1 MIRTLAGVM
10 AALLL
15 TVVAATVHAGAA
27 ADALKSGVDKAL
39 KILEDPAL
47 KGEAHAPDRRK
58 QLREVA
64 DGLFDFEEMSR
75 RTLAM
80 HWQRRTADERQQFT
94 TLFADLLESTYFAQ
108 IDTYS
113 GGGSV
118 KYSGENIQ
126 GDLATVRT
134 TIVTVKG
141 TEIPADYRMHQRTGK
156 WMVYDVSIEGVS
168 LVNNYRAQFNQI
180 IQRGGFSDLVQKLQK
195 KAVPPPSKASS

>member
-1 MIRTLAGVM
+1 MIRTLTGVM

-15 TVVAATVHAGAA
+15 SVVAATVHAGAA
-27 ADALKSGVDKAL
+27 ADALKVGIDKAL
-39 KILEDPAL
+39 KILEDPSL

-80 HWQRRTADERQQFT
+80 HWQKRTADERQQFT

-113 GGGSV
+113 GGGNV

-180 IQRGGFSDLVQKLQK
+180 IQRGGYSDLVQKLQK

>member
-1 MIRTLAGVM
+1 MIRTLTGVM

-15 TVVAATVHAGAA
+15 TVAAATVHAGAA
-27 ADALKSGVDKAL
+27 ADALKAGVDKAI
-39 KILEDPAL
+39 KILEDPGL

-80 HWQRRTADERQQFT
+80 HWQKRTADERQQFT

-118 KYSGENIQ
+118 KYTGENIQ

-134 TIVTVKG
+134 AIVTVKG
-141 TEIPADYRMHQRTGK
+141 TEIPADYRMHQKTGK
-156 WMVYDVSIEGVS
+156 WMIYDVSIEGVS